1 MNQACEALC
10 DINIVIHARVDDGL
24 DQAALARA
32 MHRRGPRPQSA
43 LRDESSEMK
52 ILDFIHFLQSKL
64 HRVYLK
70 FGDTTQ
76 IPTPKIPFCV
86 QMRVSV
92 LKPAFDAVNRS
103 SGEFQRPET
112 CSDASLE

>member
-1 MNQACEALC
+1 MNQACETLC
-10 DINIVIHARVDDGL
+10 EINIVIHARVDAGL

-52 ILDFIHFLQSKL
+52 TLDFIHFFAVEIASCIS
-64 HRVYLK
+64 
-70 FGDTTQ
+70 Q
-76 IPTPKIPFCV
+76 IRRYHTDSPKIPFCV

-112 CSDASLE
+112 CFDASLE